1 MAEKSTDTRRAL
13 LNAAREGFAEKGYY
27 GTSMDFILKK
37 TGLSKGTIYWYF
49 PGKWELYKAV
59 LSEESDRI
67 LSLIIPPDME
77 TLEGSGMDFLISR
90 GDRLI
95 ENLADNTLCR
105 LLFIHLSLEA
115 MRGNE
120 EMVDFAASLRE
131 RLAGE
136 IQPLFQ
142 SIFPGEILQRQGFS
156 HGEMVD
162 MFITILHGIILNL
175 ELSLSRKKASKIWH
189 FLIQSFLGKLGH
201 EENQG

>member
-37 TGLSKGTIYWYF
+37 TGVSKGTIYWYF

-95 ENLADNTLCR
+95 ENLADDTLCR

>member
-1 MAEKSTDTRRAL
+1 MAEKSTDTKRAL
-13 LNAAREGFAEKGYY
+13 LNAAREGFAEKGYF

-77 TLEGSGMDFLISR
+77 TLEGSGMEFLISR

-95 ENLADNTLCR
+95 EYLADDTLCR

-115 MRGNE
+115 MRGNG

-131 RLAGE
+131 RMAGE

>member
-1 MAEKSTDTRRAL
+1 MAEKCTDTKRAL

-37 TGLSKGTIYWYF
+37 TGVSKGTIYWYF

-95 ENLADNTLCR
+95 ENLADDTLCR

>member
-1 MAEKSTDTRRAL
+1 MAEKSTDTKRAL

-77 TLEGSGMDFLISR
+77 TLEGSGMEFLVSR

-95 ENLADNTLCR
+95 ENLADDTLCR

-115 MRGNE
+115 MRGNG

-131 RLAGE
+131 RMAGE

>member
-1 MAEKSTDTRRAL
+1 
-13 LNAAREGFAEKGYY
+13 
-27 GTSMDFILKK
+27 MDFILKK

-95 ENLADNTLCR
+95 ENLADDTLCR

-131 RLAGE
+131 RMAGE

>member
-95 ENLADNTLCR
+95 ENLADDTLCR

>member
-95 ENLADNTLCR
+95 ENLADDTLCR

-115 MRGNE
+115 MRGNG

>member
-1 MAEKSTDTRRAL
+1 MAEKSTDTKRAL

-77 TLEGSGMDFLISR
+77 TLEGSGMEFLISR

-95 ENLADNTLCR
+95 ENLADDTLCR

-115 MRGNE
+115 MRGNG

-131 RLAGE
+131 RMAGE

>member
-77 TLEGSGMDFLISR
+77 TLEGSGMEFLVSR

-95 ENLADNTLCR
+95 ENLADDTLCR

-115 MRGNE
+115 MRGNG

-131 RLAGE
+131 RMAGE

>member
-37 TGLSKGTIYWYF
+37 TGVSKGTIYWYF

-95 ENLADNTLCR
+95 ENLADDTLCR

-201 EENQG
+201 EEIQG

>member
-1 MAEKSTDTRRAL
+1 MAEKGTDTKRIL

-27 GTSMDFILKK
+27 GTSMDFIVKK

-59 LSEESDRI
+59 LSEESERI

-95 ENLADNTLCR
+95 DSLADDTFCR

-115 MRGNE
+115 MRSEG
-120 EMVDFAASLRE
+120 EMVNFAASLRE
-131 RLAGE
+131 SMASDLR
-136 IQPLFQ
+136 PLFQ
-142 SIFPGEILQRQGFS
+142 SIFPAGILLRQGFS

-175 ELSLSRKKASKIWH
+175 ELSVSRKEASKIWH
-189 FLIQSFLGKLGH
+189 FLIQSLLERLDHGELQK
-201 EENQG
+201 

>member
-37 TGLSKGTIYWYF
+37 TGVSKGTIYWYF

>member
-37 TGLSKGTIYWYF
+37 TGVSKGTIYWYF

-77 TLEGSGMDFLISR
+77 TLEGSGMEFLVSR

-95 ENLADNTLCR
+95 ENLADDTLCR

-115 MRGNE
+115 MRGNG

>member
-37 TGLSKGTIYWYF
+37 TGVSKGTIYWYF

-77 TLEGSGMDFLISR
+77 TLEGSGMEFLVSR

-95 ENLADNTLCR
+95 ENLADDTLCR

-115 MRGNE
+115 MRGNG

-131 RLAGE
+131 RMAGE

>member
-95 ENLADNTLCR
+95 ENLADDTLCR

-131 RLAGE
+131 RLARE

>member
-77 TLEGSGMDFLISR
+77 TLEGSGMEFLISR

-95 ENLADNTLCR
+95 ENLADDTLCR

-115 MRGNE
+115 MRGNG

-131 RLAGE
+131 RMAGE

>member
-77 TLEGSGMDFLISR
+77 TLEGSGMEFLVSR

-95 ENLADNTLCR
+95 ENLADDTLCR

-115 MRGNE
+115 MRGNG